1 MSATLLRAIQ
11 TANLLIQLRKGG
23 FAPDFFTIRSTY
35 LQGRPPKCVNMH
47 WRRFAMSS
55 IPLSDA
61 KVFEQWLL
69 DRWREKDDLLEQW
82 YETGRFPADAGSAA
96 ADVGIS
102 KAGFIETEMTLN
114 NWLEIG
120 QIFVVLAAAA
130 LVINVILKFVGIFV
144 AVQ

>member
-1 MSATLLRAIQ
+1 
-11 TANLLIQLRKGG
+11 
-23 FAPDFFTIRSTY
+23 
-35 LQGRPPKCVNMH
+35 
-47 WRRFAMSS
+47 MSS

-61 KVFEQWLL
+61 KEFEHWLL

-96 ADVGIS
+96 ADEGIS

-114 NWLEIG
+114 SWLEIG

-130 LVINVILKFVGIFV
+130 LVVNVILKFAGIFMT
-144 AVQ
+144 VQ

>member
-1 MSATLLRAIQ
+1 
-11 TANLLIQLRKGG
+11 
-23 FAPDFFTIRSTY
+23 
-35 LQGRPPKCVNMH
+35 
-47 WRRFAMSS
+47 MSS